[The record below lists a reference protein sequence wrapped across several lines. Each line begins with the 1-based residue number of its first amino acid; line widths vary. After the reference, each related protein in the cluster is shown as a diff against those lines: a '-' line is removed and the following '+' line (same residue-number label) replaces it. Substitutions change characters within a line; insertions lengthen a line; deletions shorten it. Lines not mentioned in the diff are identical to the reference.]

1 MNTTLVA
8 FDAVITAVRAVAIFG
23 VGVFAVLCAM
33 DWAVRTRRISP
44 FNPVARFF
52 RSTVDPLIA
61 PVERRVLRAGGTP
74 AAAPW
79 WALVAAVVIAI
90 LLVTLLGFVRSQII
104 VAAYAVNAGAG
115 GVYRML
121 VSWAIA
127 FLRLALLVRV
137 LSSWFPVSPYSRWVR
152 WSYGATEWML
162 RPLRAVVPLL
172 GAFDITPI
180 IAYFLLGIAG
190 RLLIGG

>member
-1 MNTTLVA
+1 MNTTIVA
-8 FDAVITAVRAVAIFG
+8 LDAIIAAVRAAAMFS
-23 VGVFAVLCAM
+23 VGVFAGLCAV

-52 RSTVDPLIA
+52 RSTVDPVIA
-61 PVERRVLRAGGTP
+61 PVERRVIRAGGTP

-79 WALVAAVVIAI
+79 WALVAAVVGAI
-90 LLVTLLGFVRSQII
+90 LLVSLLGFIRSQVI
-104 VAAYAVNAGAG
+104 VATYAMSAGPAG
-115 GVYRML
+115 LYRMA
-121 VSWAIA
+121 VSWTVA

-137 LSSWFPVSPYSRWVR
+137 LSSWFPVSPFSWWVR

-162 RPLRAVVPLL
+162 RPLRSVIPTL

-180 IAYFLLGIAG
+180 VAYFALGLVG
-190 RLLIGG
+190 RLLMGG

>member
-1 MNTTLVA
+1 LIQTIVA
-8 FDAVITAVRAVAIFG
+8 LDTIITIVRAAAIFS
-23 VGVFAVLCAM
+23 VGVFAGLCAI
-33 DWAVRTRRISP
+33 DWLVRTRRINP

-79 WALVAAVVIAI
+79 WALVAAVVVAI
-90 LLVTLLGFVRSQII
+90 LVITLLGFIRSQIV
-104 VAAYAVNAGAG
+104 VAAYAMGAG
-115 GVYRML
+115 PAGLYRM
-121 VSWAIA
+121 AIA
-127 FLRLALLVRV
+127 WTVGFLRIALLVRV
-137 LSSWFPVSPYSRWVR
+137 LSSWFPISPYSWWVR

-162 RPLRAVVPLL
+162 RPLRSIVPKL

-180 IAYFLLGIAG
+180 VAYFLLGIVG
-190 RLLIGG
+190 RILMGL

>member
-1 MNTTLVA
+1 MNTTIVA
-8 FDAVITAVRAVAIFG
+8 LDAIIAAVRAAAMFS
-23 VGVFAVLCAM
+23 VGVFAVLCAV

-52 RSTVDPLIA
+52 RSTVDPVIA

-74 AAAPW
+74 ASAPW
-79 WALVAAVVIAI
+79 WALVAAVVGAI
-90 LLVTLLGFVRSQII
+90 LLVSLLGFIRSQVI
-104 VAAYAVNAGAG
+104 VATYAMSAGPVG
-115 GVYRML
+115 LYRMA
-121 VSWAIA
+121 VSWTVA

-137 LSSWFPVSPYSRWVR
+137 LSSWFPVSPFSWWVR

-162 RPLRAVVPLL
+162 RPLRSVIPTL

-180 IAYFLLGIAG
+180 VAYFALGLLG
-190 RLLIGG
+190 RLLMGG

>member
-1 MNTTLVA
+1 LNTTILVL
-8 FDAVITAVRAVAIFG
+8 DAVITVVRAAAIFS
-23 VGVFAVLCAM
+23 VGVFAGLCVV
-33 DWAVRTRRISP
+33 DWAVRTKRINP

-61 PVERRVLRAGGTP
+61 PIERRVLRAGGTP

-90 LLVTLLGFVRSQII
+90 LLVTLLGFIRSQI
-104 VAAYAVNAGAG
+104 VLAAYALGAG
-115 GVYRML
+115 SGALYR
-121 VSWAIA
+121 VAVAWTIA

-137 LSSWFPVSPYSRWVR
+137 LSSWFPISPYAWWIR

-162 RPLRAVVPLL
+162 RPLRAVVPML

-180 IAYFLLGIAG
+180 VAYFLLGLVG
-190 RLLIGG
+190 RILTGL

>member
-1 MNTTLVA
+1 MNTTLIA
-8 FDAVITAVRAVAIFG
+8 LDGVIAAVRAIAMFS
-23 VGVFAVLCAM
+23 VGVFAGLCAV

-52 RSTVDPLIA
+52 RSTVDPVIA

-79 WALVAAVVIAI
+79 WALVAAVVAAI
-90 LLVTLLGFVRSQII
+90 LLVTLLGFIRSQVI
-104 VAAYAVNAGAG
+104 VAAYALNAGPTG
-115 GVYRML
+115 LYRMA
-121 VSWAIA
+121 VSWTIA

-137 LSSWFPVSPYSRWVR
+137 LTSWFPISPFSWWVR

-162 RPLRAVVPLL
+162 RPLRSVIPLL

-180 IAYFLLGIAG
+180 VAYFLLGFIG
-190 RLLIGG
+190 RLLMGL

>member
-1 MNTTLVA
+1 LNTTLLA
-8 FDAVITAVRAVAIFG
+8 LDGIIAAVRAAAMFS
-23 VGVFAVLCAM
+23 VGVFAGLCAV

-52 RSTVDPLIA
+52 RSTVDPIIA

-79 WALVAAVVIAI
+79 WALVAAVVAAI
-90 LLVTLLGFVRSQII
+90 LLVTLLGFVRSQVI
-104 VAAYAVNAGAG
+104 VATYALNAGPSG
-115 GVYRML
+115 LYRMA
-121 VSWAIA
+121 VAWTIA

-137 LSSWFPVSPYSRWVR
+137 LSSWFPISPFSWWVR

-162 RPLRAVVPLL
+162 RPLRSVIPLL

-180 IAYFLLGIAG
+180 VAYFALGFVG
-190 RLLIGG
+190 RLLTSM